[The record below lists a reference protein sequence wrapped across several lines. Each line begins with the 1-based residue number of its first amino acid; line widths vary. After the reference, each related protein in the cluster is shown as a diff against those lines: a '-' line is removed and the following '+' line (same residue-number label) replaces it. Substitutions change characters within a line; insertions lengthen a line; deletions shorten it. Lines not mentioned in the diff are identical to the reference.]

1 MKKQNLAI
9 VKLVIALVVVYV
21 VYRVVMASVDGF
33 QSSTG
38 TFWTDRQSM
47 SSPNSQKDYA
57 EDCGATSLKIIYSA
71 PDGKTTKTACF
82 KNRDANN
89 KKLKYEGLNKVLPQK
104 GVCMFVATPNTGAKI
119 YKGDKVGQDNKADT
133 VIGKGVTTSSNS
145 CEVGSL
151 VVYEQF

>member
-9 VKLVIALVVVYV
+9 VKLVIALVVVYI

-57 EDCGATSLKIIYSA
+57 EDCGVSSLKIVYSA

-82 KNRDANN
+82 ANRKDG
-89 KKLKYEGLNKVLPQK
+89 KKVKYEGLTKILPQK
-104 GVCMFVATPNTGAKI
+104 GVCMFVAAPNTGAKI